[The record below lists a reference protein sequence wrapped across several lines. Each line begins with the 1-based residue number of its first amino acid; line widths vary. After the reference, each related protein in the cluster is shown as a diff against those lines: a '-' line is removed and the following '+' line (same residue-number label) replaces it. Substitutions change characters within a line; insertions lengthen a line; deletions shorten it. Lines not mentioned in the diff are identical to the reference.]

1 MTTAARKAQGEPA
14 ANGFPLLKS
23 PDEVALILQITAKS
37 VHKLVREGKLSCV
50 QVTARK
56 RCFTDEQVQE
66 YIRSRTIPTRV
77 DKKPRGPVSS
87 RPRRGG
93 EAGKSVGV
101 SGKGLR
107 EEMRRWR

>member
-1 MTTAARKAQGEPA
+1 MAMDGIDYGVAPETNEMA
-14 ANGFPLLKS
+14 PLLDS
-23 PDEVALILQITAKS
+23 AQVAAALKVSVKS

-77 DKKPRGPVSS
+77 DKKPHGPVSS

-93 EAGKSVGV
+93 ETGKSVGV

-107 EEMRRWR
+107 EEMREWR